1 MKPYLNCQ
9 VLNLQ
14 GNVTQICNDNKFK
27 FCSEINDFFL
37 SFTMAFFGSALIFMS
52 LINFLISLSNT
63 VKIVTSKSV
72 ETFLTLERKKEKKLV
87 KAEIIEPVLEEKSL
101 VQELM
106 VKFNIKE
113 TVESVQIVSVPVS
126 AKIDPELPTFSTY
139 FNQEEIAVI
148 HVQPIKTTEL

>member
-1 MKPYLNCQ
+1 
-9 VLNLQ
+9 
-14 GNVTQICNDNKFK
+14 
-27 FCSEINDFFL
+27 
-37 SFTMAFFGSALIFMS
+37 MS

-113 TVESVQIVSVPVS
+113 NVESVQIVSVPVS